1 MLTGSI
7 VAIITPMQNDG
18 SIDFASYKKLI
29 QFHLEAGTSGITVL
43 GSTGENATLTF
54 DEKTQLIE
62 KTLEYAN
69 GRIPIIAGIGS
80 NATHEAV
87 KLTQWA
93 KSLGVDYGLSVTPY
107 YNRPSQ
113 EGMYQHFKAVAES
126 CDLPIILYNVPTRT
140 ASNLADDT
148 TLRLAEIP
156 NIIALKDSTGDL
168 QRAAYLKK
176 YVPSNFGLFN
186 GDDGTA
192 LAFLMQG
199 GHGVISVTANIAPK
213 AMHNLCKA
221 VQAGNIGEAIEINH
235 ALQDLHRDLF
245 MEPSPAPT
253 KWAAK
258 IMGLIKEDYVRLPLM
273 RLTAQSEPNIKK
285 ALQAAGINF

>member
-1 MLTGSI
+1 MLNGSI

-18 SIDFASYKKLI
+18 SIDFFSYKKLI
-29 QFHLEAGTSGITVL
+29 EFHLEAGTSGITVL
-43 GSTGENATLTF
+43 GSTGENATLKP

-62 KTLEYAN
+62 KTLEYVN
-69 GRIPIIAGIGS
+69 GRIPVIAGIGS

-113 EGMYQHFKAVAES
+113 EGIYQHFKAVAES

-140 ASNLADDT
+140 SSNLADDT
-148 TLRLAEIP
+148 TLRLAEIT

-168 QRAAYLKK
+168 QRAAHLKK
-176 YVPSNFGLFN
+176 YAPSNFGLFN

-199 GHGVISVTANIAPK
+199 GQGVISVTANIAPK

-273 RLTAQSEPNIKK
+273 RLTPQSEPNIKN